1 VTSDR
6 DALLELDRAL
16 DELAEGA
23 PAAGAA
29 AATAGAAGEVAAGEV
44 AALAA
49 LAAELRAAVPPA
61 PPAAAAHGRAAL
73 LAAAAAPPG
82 AAGRRRAPSGLAG
95 RDRGAVLAGP
105 GASRRRRLPRVRV
118 LAAAALLAVAVPA
131 ALAGRAL
138 PGTPLWPLRQAG
150 QQVRLGLTADPV
162 QRAHLRLNTA
172 AMLLDAARD
181 SGGYRQAGLV
191 QCREQLQAATAQLAG
206 RTGPAAAAERAR
218 AEGLLADLGDL
229 ERSAQ
234 VDGERDGGD
243 GGDDRSGPG
252 GGGSGRGGSGG
263 SGGEGSGRSG
273 GSDDSGRSGDD

>member
-1 VTSDR
+1 VTGDR
-6 DALLELDRAL
+6 DGLLELDRAL

-23 PAAGAA
+23 PAAVGPAA
-29 AATAGAAGEVAAGEV
+29 APGEVAAGEV
-44 AALAA
+44 PALAA

-61 PPAAAAHGRAAL
+61 PAAAAAHGRAAL

-82 AAGRRRAPSGLAG
+82 AAGRRRALRGPA
-95 RDRGAVLAGP
+95 DRGAVLTGP

-206 RTGPAAAAERAR
+206 RAGPAAAAERAR

-252 GGGSGRGGSGG
+252 GGGSGGRGGSGG
-263 SGGEGSGRSG
+263 SGGGSGRSG